1 MKNLFPVV
9 LALVGLLRFAGAADT
24 AATTPASGAVAKKRT
39 PARSVHAKRTPARKS
54 ASAKAPAAKAP
65 VRRTPLRKTPA
76 GKAPLKKAPA
86 AKAPLKRTP
95 AKRTTHY
102 KPAPPVDPTE
112 GDNVDGDDLTVRRA
126 AVEALGTMNGAV
138 VAVDP
143 ANGRVLSI
151 VNQKLALKSGFVPCS
166 TIKLVTSLA
175 ALSDGII
182 DRDTFVHV
190 GRYSS
195 FNLTTAIAHSN
206 NPFFQRL
213 GNQLGY
219 ERVTHYARMLG
230 LGEKAGL
237 GINGEEPG
245 SWPEKAPAG
254 GGVGMMT
261 AYGENILMTP
271 LELAALLSSIANG
284 GKLYYLQYPR
294 NELEADEL
302 QPALKR
308 SLELAPNGIADVKVG
323 MRGAVDFGTA
333 RRAGYASD
341 EPILGKTGTCT
352 DFRMSNHMGWFGSF
366 NEVDHH
372 QLVIVVM
379 LLGTKTVS
387 GPVASG
393 VAGAIYR
400 TLSEQR
406 YFMADAQP
414 MPGAPGVL
422 LSSHC
427 CTQ

>member
-1 MKNLFPVV
+1 MKILFPVV
-9 LALVGLLRFAGAADT
+9 LVLVGLLQIAGAADT
-24 AATTPASGAVAKKRT
+24 AATNTVQ
-39 PARSVHAKRTPARKS
+39 S
-54 ASAKAPAAKAP
+54 ASQKKAPAKKKAP
-65 VRRTPLRKTPA
+65 VRKHVA
-76 GKAPLKKAPA
+76 GKAPTRKPPVTKAPTKRAPVKKAPA
-86 AKAPLKRTP
+86 RRVTQ
-95 AKRTTHY
+95 Y
-102 KPAPPVDPTE
+102 KPAPPVDPTD

-126 AVEALGTMNGAV
+126 AVDALGTMNGAV

-143 ANGRVLSI
+143 TNGRVLSI

-166 TIKLVTSLA
+166 TIKLVTALA

-182 DRDTFVHV
+182 ERETPVHV
-190 GRYSS
+190 GRSAS

-237 GINGEEPG
+237 NIPGEEPG
-245 SWPEKAPAG
+245 AWPEKAPSA

-294 NELEADEL
+294 TEEQADEI

-308 SLELAPNGIADVKVG
+308 TLELAPDGIADIKVG

-333 RRAGYASD
+333 RRIGYTPD
-341 EPILGKTGTCT
+341 DPILGKTGTCT
-352 DFRMSNHMGWFGSF
+352 DFRMSSHMGWFGSF

-379 LLGTKTVS
+379 LLGTRSVS

-400 TLSEQR
+400 SLSEER

-414 MPGAPGVL
+414 QPASSEDL